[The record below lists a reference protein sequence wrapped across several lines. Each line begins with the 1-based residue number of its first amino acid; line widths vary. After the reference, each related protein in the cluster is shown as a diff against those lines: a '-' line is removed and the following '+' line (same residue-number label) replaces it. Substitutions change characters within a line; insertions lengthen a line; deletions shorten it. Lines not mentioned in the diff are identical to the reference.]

1 MAASL
6 LLAKPLN
13 LLLLGERYAAN
24 LGLNVRRARMWCIGS
39 AGVLTA
45 VATAYCGP
53 VMFLGLAVPH
63 ICRGLLGTEDHRVLL
78 PASLGCGASMALL
91 CNLLA
96 RLPGFEGTLPVNSV
110 TALTG
115 APVAL
120 WVLLRRKKGGGGNV

>member
-1 MAASL
+1 
-6 LLAKPLN
+6 
-13 LLLLGERYAAN
+13 
-24 LGLNVRRARMWCIGS
+24 
-39 AGVLTA
+39 
-45 VATAYCGP
+45 
-53 VMFLGLAVPH
+53 
-63 ICRGLLGTEDHRVLL
+63 
-78 PASLGCGASMALL
+78 MALL